1 MLNLNQLLGRGFLVL
16 GVVTGSFVGFQPRSN
31 AQEALTTNAEISNL
45 PPLSQPERT
54 GIRSSQFNQS
64 FGVYDYLLGTGD
76 EMSLE
81 VVGYPE
87 FSDTHVV
94 LPDGTISLPLIGP
107 VQASGRTLTALADAI
122 ENQLGSSYLVNP
134 IVDLSLLSLRPISV
148 TLSGEVHRPGPLQLD
163 SLQRAN
169 NRANG
174 GSGPTLVNALIEA
187 GGVTNF
193 ADIRDISVR
202 RVNANGRTETITL
215 NFWDSLVSEPTAINV
230 VLRDGDSIIVPRL
243 SPDESLDRTL
253 IARSTI
259 APGTIRVKVVGE
271 VKIPGEVVVT
281 PDSTLSS
288 AIATAG
294 GPTDDAKLSKVAFIR
309 MDEAENVIT
318 QELDL
323 RNLTDS
329 IQVQDGDVIIVPKTG
344 VSTGLDFA
352 ARLLNPL
359 RFFTDIWR
367 ILD

>member
-1 MLNLNQLLGRGFLVL
+1 MAETPE
-16 GVVTGSFVGFQPRSN
+16 VTP
-31 AQEALTTNAEISNL
+31 
-45 PPLSQPERT
+45 
-54 GIRSSQFNQS
+54 SQFSQGIS
-64 FGVYDYLLGTGD
+64 SYDYLLGSGD
-76 EMSLE
+76 QIAIE

-87 FSDTHVV
+87 FADNHVV
-94 LPDGTISLPLIGP
+94 LPDGTISIPLIGP
-107 VQASGRTLTALADAI
+107 VQASGRTLSSLANAI

-134 IVDLSLLSLRPISV
+134 IVDLSLLTLRPISV
-148 TLSGEVHRPGPLQLD
+148 TLSGEVHRPGPLLLD
-163 SLQRAN
+163 SLQT
-169 NRANG
+169 NRNEG
-174 GSGPTLVNALIEA
+174 PNTGRGPTLVNALIEA

-193 ADIRDISVR
+193 ADIREITVR
-202 RVNANGRTETITL
+202 RFDANGRPETIAL
-215 NFWDSLVSEPTAINV
+215 NFWDSLVSEPTAINLM
-230 VLRDGDSIIVPRL
+230 LRDGDSIIVPRL
-243 SPDESLDRTL
+243 SPEESLDRTL

-271 VKIPGEVVVT
+271 VMNPGEVQVT

-294 GPTDDAKLSKVAFIR
+294 GPTDDAKLRKVAFIR
-309 MDEAENVIT
+309 MDEYENVTT

-352 ARLLNPL
+352 TRLLNPL

>member
-1 MLNLNQLLGRGFLVL
+1 MLNINQSFRRYFLLLGVLTGGILSISSGVSASEVSLSTKVANLPELPLVE
-16 GVVTGSFVGFQPRSN
+16 T
-31 AQEALTTNAEISNL
+31 AEISSAQF
-45 PPLSQPERT
+45 SQGI
-54 GIRSSQFNQS
+54 GIR
-64 FGVYDYLLGTGD
+64 DYLLGSGD
-76 EMSLE
+76 QISIE

-87 FSDTHVV
+87 FADDHIV
-94 LPDGTISLPLIGP
+94 LPDGTISLPLIGS
-107 VQASGRTLTALADAI
+107 VQASGRALGALADVI
-122 ENQLGSSYLVNP
+122 EAQLGSSYLVNP
-134 IVDLSLLSLRPISV
+134 IVNLSLLSLRPISV

-163 SLQRAN
+163 SLQMDR
-169 NRANG
+169 NG
-174 GSGPTLVNALIEA
+174 PNAGNGPTLVNALIEA

-193 ADIRDISVR
+193 ADIREITVR
-202 RVNANGRTETITL
+202 RTQADGRTETIAL
-215 NFWDSLVSEPTAINV
+215 NFWDSLVSEPTAINLM
-230 VLRDGDSIIVPRL
+230 LRDGDSIIVPRL
-243 SPDESLDRTL
+243 SAEENLDRTL

-271 VKIPGEVVVT
+271 VKSPGEVLVS

-294 GPTDDAKLSKVAFIR
+294 GPTEDAKLGKVSFIR
-309 MDEAENVIT
+309 MDEYENVTT

-323 RNLTDS
+323 RNLTDNL
-329 IQVQDGDVIIVPKTG
+329 QVQDGDVIFVPKTG

>member
-1 MLNLNQLLGRGFLVL
+1 
-16 GVVTGSFVGFQPRSN
+16 
-31 AQEALTTNAEISNL
+31 
-45 PPLSQPERT
+45 
-54 GIRSSQFNQS
+54 
-64 FGVYDYLLGTGD
+64 
-76 EMSLE
+76 
-81 VVGYPE
+81 
-87 FSDTHVV
+87 
-94 LPDGTISLPLIGP
+94 
-107 VQASGRTLTALADAI
+107 
-122 ENQLGSSYLVNP
+122 LGSSYLVNP
-134 IVDLSLLSLRPISV
+134 IVDLSLFSLRPISV

-163 SLQRAN
+163 SFQTAG
-169 NRANG
+169 NG
-174 GSGPTLVNALIEA
+174 RNGLNVGNAPTLVNALIEA

-193 ADIRDISVR
+193 ADIREITVR
-202 RVNANGRTETITL
+202 RTNASGRTETIAL
-215 NFWDSLVSEPTAINV
+215 NFWDSLVSEPTAINLM
-230 VLRDGDSIIVPRL
+230 LRDGDSIIVPRL
-243 SPDESLDRTL
+243 SPEESLDRTL

-271 VKIPGEVVVT
+271 VNSPGEVQVT

-309 MDEAENVIT
+309 MDESENVTT

-323 RNLTDS
+323 RNLTDTV
-329 IQVQDGDVIIVPKTG
+329 QVQDGDVIIVPKTG

>member
-1 MLNLNQLLGRGFLVL
+1 MLNLNQLLGRGFLAL
-16 GVVTGSFVGFQPRSN
+16 GVLTGSFVGFQSN
-31 AQEALTTNAEISNL
+31 SSAQEALTNREESRL
-45 PPLSQPERT
+45 PALSQPET
-54 GIRSSQFNQS
+54 TVLRSSQFNQS
-64 FGVYDYLLGTGD
+64 FGFNDYLLGTGD
-76 EMSLE
+76 EISLE
-81 VVGYPE
+81 IVGYPE
-87 FSDTHVV
+87 FADTHVV

-107 VQASGRTLTALADAI
+107 VRAGGRTLTGLTEAI
-122 ENQLGSSYLVNP
+122 ENQLGSAYLVNP

-148 TLSGEVHRPGPLQLD
+148 TLSGEVYRPGPLQLD
-163 SLQRAN
+163 NSQRAN
-169 NRANG
+169 NRQNG

-193 ADIRDISVR
+193 ADIRDITVR
-202 RVNANGRTETITL
+202 RVNANGSTETIAL
-215 NFWDSLVSEPTAINV
+215 NFWDSLVSEPTAVNLI
-230 VLRDGDSIIVPRL
+230 LRDGDSIIVPRL
-243 SPDESLDRTL
+243 SPEENLDRTL

-281 PDSTLSS
+281 PNSTLSS

-294 GPTDDAKLSKVAFIR
+294 GPTDDAKLSKVSFIR
-309 MDEAENVIT
+309 MDENEEVTT

-323 RNLTDS
+323 RTLTDT
-329 IQVQDGDVIIVPKTG
+329 IQVQDGDVIVIPKRG
-344 VSTGLDFA
+344 VATGLDFA